1 MAQVRDE
8 WIGFALN
15 SGRQPTRAELQ
26 PIVDWY
32 YSKFSKAKP
41 IICICESPMAMQL
54 AINIMRQEAF
64 WKRMNGSLKTKL
76 SSRKVLGDSVGNSV
90 WDSVGNSVW
99 NSVGNS
105 VGNSVRNSVE
115 NSVWNSVRDSVGN
128 SVGNSVWN
136 SVWNSV
142 RDSVGNSVWNSV
154 WNSVRNSVWI
164 KEGRL
169 TYHNDYTGIGWESWL
184 SFYEYFRRI
193 GVLKGKEAEEFDRYA
208 AFQKAGV
215 WESAFF
221 EKMVFVCTLP
231 TKVIKDGQGRL
242 HSLTEGAVQWKDG
255 EEYLFVH
262 GVEFDRGLWT
272 KLKEKT
278 LTALEAIKLQNTER
292 RQACMQVIG
301 WEIALKQIGAQV
313 IDTLKA
319 STPEGKKVEYQLLK
333 ADFKDDSAE
342 AKLIRMEDYSTDRV
356 YIERV
361 PPTTK
366 SCIEALAWQG
376 GFKPEEYGFEYES

>member
-105 VGNSVRNSVE
+105 VGNSVRD
-115 NSVWNSVRDSVGN
+115 SVRD
-128 SVGNSVWN
+128 
-136 SVWNSV
+136 
-142 RDSVGNSVWNSV
+142 SVWNSV
-154 WNSVRNSVWI
+154 WNSVRNSVRNSVGI